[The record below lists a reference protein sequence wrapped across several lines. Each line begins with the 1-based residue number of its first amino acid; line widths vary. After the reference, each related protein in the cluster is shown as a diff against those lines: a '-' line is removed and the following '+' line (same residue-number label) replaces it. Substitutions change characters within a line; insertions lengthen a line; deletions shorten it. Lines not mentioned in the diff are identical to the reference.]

1 MKTRSK
7 KIAAILVCMLAV
19 LYMTPVMGQG
29 KININTASKEQLMT
43 MKGVGEAIAQRIIEY
58 REATPFQTIEDIVK
72 VKGIG
77 TKLLES
83 NKHLISVTDG

>member
-1 MKTRSK
+1 MKTRPK
-7 KIAAILVCMLAV
+7 KIAAILVCMMAV
-19 LYMTPVMGQG
+19 FYMTPVMGQG

-58 REATPFQTIEDIVK
+58 REVTPFQTIEDIVN

-77 TKLLES
+77 TKIFEA
-83 NKHLISVTDG
+83 NKHLISVTDE

>member
-1 MKTRSK
+1 MKPRSK
-7 KIAAILVCMLAV
+7 KIAAILVCMFAV

-43 MKGVGEAIAQRIIEY
+43 IKGVGEAIAQRIIEY
-58 REATPFQTIEDIVK
+58 REATPFQTIDDFIK

-77 TKLLES
+77 TKIFES
-83 NKHLISVTDG
+83 NKHLISVTDE

>member
-19 LYMTPVMGQG
+19 FYMTPVLGQG

-58 REATPFQTIEDIVK
+58 RETTPFQTIEDIVK

-77 TKLLES
+77 TKIFES
-83 NKHLISVTDG
+83 NKHLISVTDE

>member
-29 KININTASKEQLMT
+29 RINLNTASKEQLMT

-72 VKGIG
+72 VKGVGAKI
-77 TKLLES
+77 LEA
-83 NKHLISVTDG
+83 NKHLISVTDE